1 MSYFMADR
9 TLLEV
14 LKTVGH
20 TFVMDFRKTMKGM
33 KILPV
38 IILKLQLNHA
48 MTLIIISIDN
58 ILLNEFVLQIND
70 AIEDIIVT
78 FFFSENLILISSV
91 DAGYEICV
99 F

>member
-1 MSYFMADR
+1 
-9 TLLEV
+9 
-14 LKTVGH
+14 
-20 TFVMDFRKTMKGM
+20 
-33 KILPV
+33 
-38 IILKLQLNHA
+38 
-48 MTLIIISIDN
+48 MTLIIILIDN
-58 ILLNEFVLQIND
+58 ILLNEFVLQIDD